1 MKVSDSRST
10 ASQRDD
16 HNVHPDNLATS
27 RVSARAARKTDKKTR
42 ISVRSATA
50 RRTSK
55 AQSDIKRKGALGSKQ
70 DRVIALLRRPAGA
83 TLDDLVKATGWQPH
97 SVRGFLAGTIRKRLK
112 LPLQSEKVKGTRTYR
127 TKAGKVTAKVGSS
140 RAV

>member
-42 ISVRSATA
+42 PVRSATA
-50 RRTSK
+50 RKVSK
-55 AQSDIKRKGALGSKQ
+55 TQSDIKRKGALGSKQ

-112 LPLQSEKVKGTRTYR
+112 LPLQSEKVKGTRRYR
-127 TKAGKVTAKVGSS
+127 TKTGKATAKVGSS

>member
-16 HNVHPDNLATS
+16 HNVHPDNLATGG
-27 RVSARAARKTDKKTR
+27 VSARVARKREKKTR
-42 ISVRSATA
+42 TSVRSATA
-50 RRTSK
+50 RKTSK
-55 AQSDIKRKGALGSKQ
+55 AQSDIKRKGTVGSKQ
-70 DRVIALLRRPAGA
+70 DRVIELLRRPGGA

-112 LPLQSEKVKGTRTYR
+112 LPLQSEKVKGTRRYR
-127 TKAGKVTAKVGSS
+127 AKTGKAAAKVGSS
-140 RAV
+140 RAL